1 MIRTEMVKFD
11 WDVVL
16 SENLDE
22 NSFCAVVETKE
33 ILEQVEVKKKKSE
46 DKYT

>member
-1 MIRTEMVKFD
+1 M
-11 WDVVL
+11 VL

-33 ILEQVEVKKKKSE
+33 ILEQVEVGKKKKSE

>member
-1 MIRTEMVKFD
+1 M
-11 WDVVL
+11 VL

-33 ILEQVEVKKKKSE
+33 ILEQVEVKKKKVKISISKMRI
-46 DKYT
+46 D

>member
-33 ILEQVEVKKKKSE
+33 ILEQVEVKKKSE